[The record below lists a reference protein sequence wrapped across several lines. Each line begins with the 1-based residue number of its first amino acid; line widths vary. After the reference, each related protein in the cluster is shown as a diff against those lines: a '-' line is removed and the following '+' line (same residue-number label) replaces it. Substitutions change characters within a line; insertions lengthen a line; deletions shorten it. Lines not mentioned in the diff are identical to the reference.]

1 MNKVVFL
8 ISKVF
13 LLIFLSF
20 LTMLIFKFCDYVL
33 YNASHAKGEISHA
46 YIRAVLFDE
55 FMVEYANGTKYDIRY
70 YDLAKIPNQ
79 QERFEAYR
87 LYLLYSKQLF
97 VNAELSYGFFAETIK
112 EDEYLKFSKYL
123 QEYKLHNKDY
133 YFLSKDKKEI
143 INFGIEYFG
152 QIMYDENGS
161 VIKYE

>member
-1 MNKVVFL
+1 MKKVLFL

-20 LTMLIFKFCDYVL
+20 VAMLIFKFCDYVL

-55 FMVEYANGTKYDIRY
+55 FMAEYTTGTMYDIRF

-79 QERFEAYR
+79 QERFEAYK
-87 LYLLYSKQLF
+87 LYMLYSKQLF
-97 VNAELSYGFFAETIK
+97 NNGGLTVSFFEFVIG
-112 EDEYLKFSKYL
+112 DERLKFSKYL
-123 QEYKLHNKDY
+123 QEYKLHNKEY

-143 INFGIEYFG
+143 INFGIENFG